1 MKQKKENS
9 MALLLHWAGEQK
21 FWLFL
26 AILLSMCSGL
36 CIIVP
41 YIGIYRLMDAT
52 FNNACTKELVVQTV
66 AMIAAAV
73 TLRFVLFGCSGVAAH
88 KGAYG
93 ALFKVRCMVAEHMAR
108 APLGALNER
117 RTGDIKTVL
126 NEDIEKLELFLAHN
140 LPDLVC
146 YLVGPVVIFIY
157 LMTVNVPLALISL
170 IPLVLAVVVM
180 GIMFRNTDD
189 LMERANQSITA
200 LNSVMIEYIS
210 GMKLIKA
217 YNMGSKSFRKLSD
230 AIQEENAMWNETS
243 RRMGPP
249 YAAFVVIIE
258 CGMLLMV
265 PIGGM
270 FFLKGSLTA
279 SALLLFVYVG
289 SMYLTEIRPLQELG
303 TNFANVLNAITKTKE
318 ILDIPIYEGGTDF
331 PQKHDIELR
340 NVRFSYDGKT
350 DVLHGVNLKIH
361 DGERMALVGRSG
373 AGKSTVIEL
382 ISRFYDV
389 QEGEV
394 LIGGKNVE
402 ELDYD
407 TILKNIAIV
416 FQKTFLTRDSVL
428 ENIRMGSNATLEEVR
443 AAAKEAQIDD
453 FIMSLPDGYDTKVGS
468 FGSRFSGGE
477 KQRIAIARAILK
489 NAPILILDEATSAS
503 DPENQMEIDKAIQ
516 NLCKGKTDDLMER
529 ANQSITAL
537 NSVMIEYISGM
548 KLIKAYNMGSK
559 SFRKL
564 SDAIQEEN
572 AMWNETSR
580 RMGPPYAAF
589 VVIIECGML
598 LMVPIGGM
606 FFLKGSLTA
615 SALLLFVYV
624 GSMYLTEIR
633 PLQELGTNFAN
644 VLNAIT
650 KTKEILDIP
659 IYEGGTD
666 FPQKHDIE
674 LRNVRFSYDGKTDV
688 LHGVN
693 LKIHDGERMAL
704 VGRSGAGKSTVIELI
719 SRFYDVQEGE
729 VLIGGKNVE
738 ELDYDTILKN
748 IAIVFQK
755 TFLTRDSV
763 LENIRMGSNATLEEV
778 RAAAKEAQ
786 IDDFIMSLPDGYD
799 TKVGSFG
806 SRFSGGE
813 KQRIAIA
820 RAILKNAP
828 ILILD
833 EATSAS
839 DPENQME
846 IDKAI
851 QNLCKG
857 KTVIVVAHRLS
868 ALKMCNRVAV
878 VENHTITSVG
888 THEEVRKNN
897 AYYRK
902 AWDDYETARN
912 ITYQLEGGEQHE

>member
-1 MKQKKENS
+1 
-9 MALLLHWAGEQK
+9 
-21 FWLFL
+21 
-26 AILLSMCSGL
+26 
-36 CIIVP
+36 
-41 YIGIYRLMDAT
+41 
-52 FNNACTKELVVQTV
+52 
-66 AMIAAAV
+66 
-73 TLRFVLFGCSGVAAH
+73 
-88 KGAYG
+88 
-93 ALFKVRCMVAEHMAR
+93 MAR

-170 IPLVLAVVVM
+170 VPLVLAVVVM
-180 GIMFRNTDD
+180 GAMFRNTDD
-189 LMERANQSITA
+189 LMERANQSITT
-200 LNSVMIEYIS
+200 LNSVMIEYIG

-217 YNMGSKSFRKLSD
+217 YNMGSKSFQKFSG
-230 AIQEENAMWNETS
+230 AIHEENAMWNETS

-318 ILDIPIYEGGTDF
+318 ILNIPIYEGGTDF

-382 ISRFYDV
+382 ISRFYNV

-394 LIGGKNVE
+394 LIGGKNV
-402 ELDYD
+402 
-407 TILKNIAIV
+407 K
-416 FQKTFLTRDSVL
+416 
-428 ENIRMGSNATLEEVR
+428 
-443 AAAKEAQIDD
+443 
-453 FIMSLPDGYDTKVGS
+453 
-468 FGSRFSGGE
+468 
-477 KQRIAIARAILK
+477 
-489 NAPILILDEATSAS
+489 
-503 DPENQMEIDKAIQ
+503 
-516 NLCKGKTDDLMER
+516 
-529 ANQSITAL
+529 
-537 NSVMIEYISGM
+537 
-548 KLIKAYNMGSK
+548 
-559 SFRKL
+559 
-564 SDAIQEEN
+564 
-572 AMWNETSR
+572 
-580 RMGPPYAAF
+580 
-589 VVIIECGML
+589 
-598 LMVPIGGM
+598 
-606 FFLKGSLTA
+606 
-615 SALLLFVYV
+615 
-624 GSMYLTEIR
+624 
-633 PLQELGTNFAN
+633 
-644 VLNAIT
+644 
-650 KTKEILDIP
+650 
-659 IYEGGTD
+659 
-666 FPQKHDIE
+666 
-674 LRNVRFSYDGKTDV
+674 
-688 LHGVN
+688 
-693 LKIHDGERMAL
+693 
-704 VGRSGAGKSTVIELI
+704 
-719 SRFYDVQEGE
+719 
-729 VLIGGKNVE
+729 

-878 VENHTITSVG
+878 VENHTITNVG

-912 ITYQLEGGEQHE
+912 ITYQLEGGEQYE